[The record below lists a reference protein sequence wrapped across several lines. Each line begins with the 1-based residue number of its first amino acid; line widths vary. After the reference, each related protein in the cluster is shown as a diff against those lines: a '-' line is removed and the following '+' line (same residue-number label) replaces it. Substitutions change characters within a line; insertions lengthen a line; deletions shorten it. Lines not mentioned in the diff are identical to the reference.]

1 MRRDEDWRLAALT
14 LHLDWSAGNQ
24 QLAALAAAGGE
35 T

>member
-1 MRRDEDWRLAALT
+1 MQRDTAWRLSALT

-24 QLAALAAAGGE
+24 QLAALAAEGGA